1 MLLVGYCFG
10 TRSERRLCEE
20 LHLNLACRWFCR
32 FELSDPEDWVARETD
47 PSGAPSAVREYLD
60 TLDDEALG
68 ATTTAK
74 PKHTAYAD
82 PASQW
87 TAARNGPAFVACSD
101 KYLIDTD
108 HGITMDVDAS
118 RSNKTAEVGTMRK
131 ML

>member
-1 MLLVGYCFG
+1 MHLVGYCFAP
-10 TRSERRLCEE
+10 RSQRRLCEE
-20 LHLNLACRWFCR
+20 VHLNLAYRWFCR
-32 FELSDPEDWVARETD
+32 FDLSDPEDWVARETD
-47 PSGAPSAVREYLD
+47 PVGAPPVVREYLD

-74 PKHTAYAD
+74 PKLTAHAD

-87 TAARNGPAFVACSD
+87 TAARKGPAFVACSD

-108 HGITMDVDAS
+108 HGITMVVDAS